1 VASLLEDL
9 SDRGLLDSTIVWW
22 GGEFGRTPRIQWEEP
37 WLGGRGHHGQVF
49 SAMVAGGGF
58 RGGHVVGA
66 SDARGE
72 RVQER
77 PVYPWDLI
85 ASIYELLGID
95 PEEKLP
101 HPQGLTVRATPSAA
115 DGVETGGRLEEIM

>member
-1 VASLLEDL
+1 
-9 SDRGLLDSTIVWW
+9 
-22 GGEFGRTPRIQWEEP
+22 
-37 WLGGRGHHGQVF
+37 
-49 SAMVAGGGF
+49 
-58 RGGHVVGA
+58 VVGA